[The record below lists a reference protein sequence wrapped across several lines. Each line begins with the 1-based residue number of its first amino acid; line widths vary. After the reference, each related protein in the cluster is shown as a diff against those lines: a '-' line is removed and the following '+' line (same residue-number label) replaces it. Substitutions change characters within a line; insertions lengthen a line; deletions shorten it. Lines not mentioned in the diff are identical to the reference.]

1 MRVGTGA
8 HRELCLG
15 PYLVRVARLAER
27 VANEFAVAVVA
38 SVLALMQLHA
48 EHELA
53 PLQLIVIETTCGVG
67 WPVGPSG
74 DSGTNGGWVL
84 SPIRDPDGGVH
95 MQ

>member
-1 MRVGTGA
+1 MPFRVRRIPQNFTTNVSRMRTCREVGTGA
-8 HRELCLG
+8 HRELCIG

-53 PLQLIVIETTCGVG
+53 PLQLIVIETTCGVS
-67 WPVGPSG
+67 GP
-74 DSGTNGGWVL
+74 
-84 SPIRDPDGGVH
+84 
-95 MQ
+95 